1 MKTVISFFFIMM
13 IMFVACTKD
22 QFVQEENLE
31 LKKAKVPVPLKA
43 DFCFTP
49 NMEGAFDANGF
60 PNMDVLMLIVGLD
73 PQKPTSY
80 LPRSGWL
87 SGNATHAGKLQMME
101 SPMTA
106 VSAKFENNKVVWVTT
121 GKNTAANGDYYFY
134 DATSYSNPMDG
145 TFTGDVYM
153 RDGIGKFKGMTGTV
167 QMVGQG
173 TCWHA
178 EGTMIYSR

>member
-1 MKTVISFFFIMM
+1 MKTLISFFFIMM
-13 IMFVACTKD
+13 MMLVACTKD

-49 NMEGAFDANGF
+49 NMEV
-60 PNMDVLMLIVGLD
+60 PPMLIVGLPAD
-73 PQKPTSY
+73 QPTSY
-80 LPRSGWL
+80 LPSAGWL
-87 SGNATHAGKLQMME
+87 SGHATHAGELQMMK

-106 VSAKFENNKVVWVTT
+106 VSAHFDFEKMRVVWVTT

-178 EGTMIYSR
+178 EGTMIYAR

>member
-1 MKTVISFFFIMM
+1 MKTLISFFVILLMM
-13 IMFVACTKD
+13 LVACTQD
-22 QFVQEENLE
+22 QFVQDEDLM

-49 NMEGAFDANGF
+49 NMDA
-60 PNMDVLMLIVGLD
+60 PPMLIVGLPAD
-73 PQKPTSY
+73 QPTSY
-80 LPRSGWL
+80 LPSAGWL
-87 SGNATHAGKLQMME
+87 SGHATHSGELQMME

-106 VSAKFENNKVVWVTT
+106 VSAHFDFVNMRVVWVTT
-121 GKNTAANGDYYFY
+121 GKNTAANGDYYYY
-134 DATSYSNPMDG
+134 DATSYSNPIDG
-145 TFTGDVYM
+145 SFTGDVSM

-178 EGTMIYSR
+178 EGTMIYTP